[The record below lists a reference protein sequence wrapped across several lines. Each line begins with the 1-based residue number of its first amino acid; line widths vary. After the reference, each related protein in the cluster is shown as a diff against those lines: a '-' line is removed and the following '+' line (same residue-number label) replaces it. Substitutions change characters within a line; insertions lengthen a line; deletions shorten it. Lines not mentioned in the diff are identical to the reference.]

1 MARTVCA
8 RAQLLGHCQANSCG
22 DLLRAKKIFVRRVFE
37 PLALERY
44 DPLIAG
50 GIRSLIDGHGQMPA
64 AEERACISRANCN
77 GVRNAG
83 GIKTGAAAHLA
94 GCGVVD
100 DQHPHRPVALGL
112 ENEAAFEFQGRTEQY
127 GKHDPLA
134 QKLRHRRGITVTR
147 QDRVDGR
154 AKTHEPATQIERL
167 DLEGQDRVVDGGRRW
182 RACWDFDVG
191 IGHDALNIVPSGERC
206 PPALIFSASGGPVP
220 DGRHRAC
227 EHQSYRAFK
236 HHAKRPFWAGRRFA
250 ASWKTTDCG
259 PSITSSVT
267 SSPRW
272 AGRQCMNTASRFASA
287 ISRALTW
294 WRLSKLWRRWPS
306 LSPIET
312 HVSVT
317 TQSDPLTA

>member
-22 DLLRAKKIFVRRVFE
+22 DLLRAKKIFVRRMFE
-37 PLALERY
+37 PFALERH
-44 DPLIAG
+44 DPLIAR
-50 GIRSLIDGHGQMPA
+50 GIRSLVDGHGQMPA
-64 AEERACISRANCN
+64 AEPRPCISRANCN

-154 AKTHEPATQIERL
+154 AKTHDPTTQIERL
-167 DLEGQDRVVDGGRRW
+167 NLEGQDCVVDGGRRW
-182 RACWDFDVG
+182 RACWNFDVG
-191 IGHDALNIVPSGERC
+191 IGHDALKYSAERRKML
-206 PPALIFSASGGPVP
+206 PALNLEGSGGPAP
-220 DGRHRAC
+220 DGCHRAC
-227 EHQSYRAFK
+227 ELQSYRAFK
-236 HHAKRPFWAGRRFA
+236 HHAKMPFWACRRFS
-250 ASWKTTDCG
+250 ASSKTTDCG
-259 PSITSSVT
+259 PSITSSGT
-267 SSPRW
+267 SPPRW
-272 AGRQCMNTASRFASA
+272 ASRQCMNTASRCASA

-294 WRLSKLWRRWPS
+294 WRL
-306 LSPIET
+306 
-312 HVSVT
+312 
-317 TQSDPLTA
+317 

>member
-8 RAQLLGHCQANSCG
+8 RAQLLGHCQAHSCG

-37 PLALERY
+37 PLALERH

-50 GIRSLIDGHGQMPA
+50 GIRSLVDGHGQMSA
-64 AEERACISRANCN
+64 AEQRAWIGRANCN
-77 GVRNAG
+77 GLRNAG
-83 GIKTGAAAHLA
+83 GIKAGAAAHLT
-94 GCGVVD
+94 GRGVVD

-112 ENEAAFEFQGRTEQY
+112 ENETAFEFQGRTEQY
-127 GKHDPLA
+127 GKHNPLA

-154 AKTHEPATQIERL
+154 AKTHDPATQIERL

-182 RACWDFDVG
+182 RACWNFDVG
-191 IGHDALNIVPSGERC
+191 IGHDGLKYSAERRKMPPGFNLQRKRRPCAGWPSSR
-206 PPALIFSASGGPVP
+206 V
-220 DGRHRAC
+220 RAP
-227 EHQSYRAFK
+227 SYRAFK
-236 HHAKRPFWAGRRFA
+236 HHAKMPFWACRRFS
-250 ASWKTTDCG
+250 ASSKATDGG

-294 WRLSKLWRRWPS
+294 
-306 LSPIET
+306 
-312 HVSVT
+312 
-317 TQSDPLTA
+317 